1 MGLEEKLIGKTVFID
16 TSPFIYFIEGHSKY
30 KIDLQKI
37 FKANDQGRIKIKTSV
52 ITLLE
57 VLVLPLKLNR
67 LDLANEYE
75 KILTESPH
83 LDILQVDIETVK
95 IAARIRATFQLKTP
109 DAIQIATAIQSKANI
124 FLTNDKDLMRVTE
137 LEVITL

>member
-30 KIDLQKI
+30 KNELQKI
-37 FKANDQGRIKIKTSV
+37 FKANDQGRIKMITSV

-67 LDLANEYE
+67 LNLANEYE
-75 KILTESPH
+75 KILTKSPH
-83 LDILQVDIETVK
+83 LEILQVDVETVK
-95 IAARIRATFQLKTP
+95 IAARIRANFQLKTP
-109 DAIQIATAIQSKANI
+109 DAIQIATAIQNKANV
-124 FLTNDKDLMRVTE
+124 FLTNDKDLMRITE